1 MAGPADVPPEILE
14 RLRSVCL
21 GLPETHEE
29 QAWVGVRRRIRTRT
43 FAHVLTVDE
52 GRPPAYARAA
62 GPDGPVTVMTFRSAG
77 PELEVLTAIGGPY
90 SPPAWGPDVVGM
102 VLGADVDPDE
112 IAELLTESYRVL
124 APQATGGPVGPVVG
138 GR

>member
-62 GPDGPVTVMTFRSAG
+62 GPDGPITVMTFRSAG
-77 PELEVLTAIGGPY
+77 PELEV
-90 SPPAWGPDVVGM
+90 
-102 VLGADVDPDE
+102 
-112 IAELLTESYRVL
+112 LTESYRVL